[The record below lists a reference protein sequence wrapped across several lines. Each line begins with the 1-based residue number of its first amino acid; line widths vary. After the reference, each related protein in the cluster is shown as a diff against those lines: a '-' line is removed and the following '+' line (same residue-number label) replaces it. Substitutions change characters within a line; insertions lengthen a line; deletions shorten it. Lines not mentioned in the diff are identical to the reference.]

1 MHLFIDASFGNDPL
15 RENGSGELAF
25 SMAAAGIGAALWLWS
40 WSRLQARH
48 ARAPLDEASSP
59 VRRAYLLLVVGVS
72 VIVSLGS
79 LAFVL
84 YSLFAAIL
92 EVGFF
97 ENPLSET
104 SGALALLAVAVAAA
118 AYHALVLRGDQ
129 DLRAETVGEATAAEG
144 GASPARRVLLLTG
157 PTNADLDATVAAMR
171 AALPPELTLEANS
184 PDE

>member
-1 MHLFIDASFGNDPL
+1 MANNGN
-15 RENGSGELAF
+15 EELAF
-25 SMAAAGIGAALWLWS
+25 SLAAAGIGAVLWFWN
-40 WSRLQARH
+40 WWRLQARH
-48 ARAPLDEASSP
+48 AKAPLAEASSP
-59 VRRAYLLLVVGVS
+59 VRRAYLLIVVGVS

-92 EVGFF
+92 DVGFI
-97 ENPLSET
+97 ENPISAT
-104 SGALALLAVAVAAA
+104 SGALALLSVAVVAA

-129 DLRAETVGEATAAEG
+129 DLRAETVGEAETTAAEG
-144 GASPARRVLLLTG
+144 AASPARRVLVLTG

-171 AALPPELTLEANS
+171 AALPPELSLEANP